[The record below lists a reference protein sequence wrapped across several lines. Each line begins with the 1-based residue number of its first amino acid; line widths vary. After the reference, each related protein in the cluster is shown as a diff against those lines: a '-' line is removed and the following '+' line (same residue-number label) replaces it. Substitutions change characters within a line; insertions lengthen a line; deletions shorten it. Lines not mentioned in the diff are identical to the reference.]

1 MICHRS
7 VKRAMVF
14 LIYNYKAGAKW
25 RTCPSPLPLCKRKEQ
40 MQLQLVKHVD
50 NHPGCGMWRLSQLN
64 KEVGFVVW
72 ISEMVDHLNLLD
84 LVFIWQVAF
93 HLFWD
98 ASQQEMTRSMPNYLF
113 QKGVQN
119 IHATKGELFFRFKH
133 QKKPFNPQNDRKQI
147 ECAYIF
153 TSISINRRSLQN
165 FYTFTG
171 QVTVTLC
178 GE

>member
-113 QKGVQN
+113 QKEYRRIYTQRKDNSFFGSN
-119 IHATKGELFFRFKH
+119 IRKSLLIHKTTGSKYNVHIYSHPFRSTEGH
-133 QKKPFNPQNDRKQI
+133 CR
-147 ECAYIF
+147 
-153 TSISINRRSLQN
+153 ISTRSQAKSL
-165 FYTFTG
+165 
-171 QVTVTLC
+171 
-178 GE
+178 